1 MTQKLTYKELE
12 KQFHKLEQE
21 SEKRK
26 LAEEALKQ
34 KINELN
40 SFINNIPDMAWLKD
54 KDSHFIAANKAFCN
68 AAGMDE
74 EFLLN
79 QSCEVCFG
87 KEAARKFIEDDQM
100 VMKGKKQ
107 VIIEEKIIDAQKN
120 EVWLE
125 TIKSPILN
133 DKGQPVGTVGIA
145 RNITERRKAEKE
157 NIKLQEQLRQAQKLE
172 AIGTLAGG
180 ISHDFNNILAII
192 IGNIELAFDNIP
204 SGSLAYKNLKQAEKA
219 CRRARDIVRQ
229 ILSFSRQQM
238 ILNQEPVKISEVIK
252 ESLKLF
258 KSSIPA
264 TIEIRQDIG
273 CESDMVMAEPT
284 QINKVLTNLCTNA
297 YHAMYDKGGI
307 LEVRLEKKNFNPG
320 DRFPCPDMN
329 PGSYLLLTVGD
340 TGCGMDHDTIE
351 RIFDPYFTTK
361 QVGKG
366 SGMGLAVVHG
376 IVANH
381 QGFIAVESEPGK
393 GSVFK
398 IYLPVNYA

>member
-1 MTQKLTYKELE
+1 
-12 KQFHKLEQE
+12 
-21 SEKRK
+21 
-26 LAEEALKQ
+26 
-34 KINELN
+34 
-40 SFINNIPDMAWLKD
+40 
-54 KDSHFIAANKAFCN
+54 
-68 AAGMDE
+68 
-74 EFLLN
+74 
-79 QSCEVCFG
+79 
-87 KEAARKFIEDDQM
+87 
-100 VMKGKKQ
+100 
-107 VIIEEKIIDAQKN
+107 
-120 EVWLE
+120 
-125 TIKSPILN
+125 
-133 DKGQPVGTVGIA
+133 
-145 RNITERRKAEKE
+145 
-157 NIKLQEQLRQAQKLE
+157 
-172 AIGTLAGG
+172 
-180 ISHDFNNILAII
+180 
-192 IGNIELAFDNIP
+192 
-204 SGSLAYKNLKQAEKA
+204 
-219 CRRARDIVRQ
+219 
-229 ILSFSRQQM
+229 M

-258 KSSIPA
+258 RSSIPA

-320 DRFPCPDMN
+320 DRLPCPDMN

-340 TGCGMDHDTIE
+340 TGCGMDHNTIE

-376 IVANH
+376 IVTNH